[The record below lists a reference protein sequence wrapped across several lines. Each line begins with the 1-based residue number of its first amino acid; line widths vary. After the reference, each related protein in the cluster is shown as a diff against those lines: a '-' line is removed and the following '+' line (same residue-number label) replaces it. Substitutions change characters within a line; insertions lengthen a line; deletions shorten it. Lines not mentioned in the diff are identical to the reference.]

1 MVARALIVITFVP
14 AMDRAL
20 CAIETCPKGR
30 TDKSGNVAAAVLRGS
45 QVMIQVTMIDVG

>member
-20 CAIETCPKGR
+20 CAIETRRKGR
-30 TDKSGNVAAAVLRGS
+30 TDKACNAVAALLRGS